1 MRSDSDRGLERVGR
15 DLAVQQK
22 VSWREYWE
30 FLDAFVNLREDE
42 GLQMLD
48 AYLLNCDLK
57 FISRLV
63 TVIIGVS
70 ANKLV
75 QI

>member
-22 VSWREYWE
+22 VAWREYWE
-30 FLDAFVNLREDE
+30 FLGSFVNLREDE

-48 AYLLNCDLK
+48 DYLLNCDHQ
-57 FISRLV
+57 FIS
-63 TVIIGVS
+63 G
-70 ANKLV
+70 
-75 QI
+75 